1 MEEFRVSSTPL
12 TSPQSHL
19 CTYHTSSHPHL
30 PTPHTSA
37 HITPLHTLT
46 SPHLFTVSPPH
57 TPLTSPHPTLLH
69 TSHLFTPSPP
79 HTLHFCTHHTSS
91 HPHLPTHGTT
101 LVQGV
106 RGGSLLICHSNCVL
120 CCATDVVTCP
130 RTFLVG
136 HCSDEGVMCMVMCVS
151 GGMWVNDM
159 WVTMVIVSLHRSL
172 SHTCPP

>member
-79 HTLHFCTHHTSS
+79 HTWYNSCARGEGRVL
-91 HPHLPTHGTT
+91 G
-101 LVQGV
+101 
-106 RGGSLLICHSNCVL
+106 GGSLLICHSNCVL